1 MNHSSNEKQIVKEMQ
16 KRLGDMQ
23 EDVGI
28 PNSQIPNEITIEYE
42 NGQTEKLD
50 LVKKLAESNP
60 VTDWIKRGGKFYK

>member
-16 KRLGDMQ
+16 KRLNDTQ
-23 EDVGI
+23 KDLGI

-50 LVKKLAESNP
+50 LAKKLTESNP